1 MHQPDNAKLNRSL
14 PVVPQIAADLRS
26 QILSLSLKPN
36 TVLPRP
42 DLQAIYKVSLT
53 PIRDALIQLMEEG
66 LVRIYPQAGTYVAPI
81 SLVRAHQGHFLRS
94 AIEFEL
100 VRRLAEQRDA
110 ALVDTLRAIVE
121 QQSTMISHTAFE
133 QFERFDRKFH
143 WTLFSAGRMDP
154 LWETVRRNSGDIDRL
169 RRLTLPRPGKM
180 ERIIEGH
187 AAVISCIA
195 SGAPEGAYQ
204 AMRAHLSETLSLA
217 DQVRSAHPD
226 YFVD

>member
-1 MHQPDNAKLNRSL
+1 MHQVDNAKMNRAL
-14 PVVPQIAADLRS
+14 PVAPQIAADLRS
-26 QILSLSLKPN
+26 QILSLGLKPN
-36 TVLPRP
+36 TVLSRP
-42 DLQAIYKVSLT
+42 DLQAVYKVSLT

-66 LVRIYPQAGTYVAPI
+66 LVRIYPQARTYVAPI

-100 VRRLAEQRDA
+100 VRRLAEERDA
-110 ALVDTLRAIVE
+110 ALVDTLSAIVE
-121 QQSTMISHTAFE
+121 KQKAVMSHTAFE
-133 QFERFDRKFH
+133 QFDRFDRKFH
-143 WTLFSAGRMDP
+143 WTMFSAGRMDP
-154 LWETVRRNSGDIDRL
+154 LWDTVRRNSGDIDRL

-187 AAVISCIA
+187 VAVIASIA
-195 SGAPEGAYQ
+195 SGDPEGAYQ

-217 DQVRSAHPD
+217 DQVRSANPD

>member
-1 MHQPDNAKLNRSL
+1 MYQIDNAKLNRSL

-26 QILSLSLKPN
+26 QILSLDIKPN
-36 TVLPRP
+36 AVLSRP
-42 DLQAIYKVSLT
+42 DLQAVYKVSLT

-66 LVRIYPQAGTYVAPI
+66 LVRIYPQAGTYVTPI

-100 VRRLAEQRDA
+100 VRRLAEEPDA
-110 ALVDTLRAIVE
+110 ALVDTLNAIVE
-121 QQSTMISHTAFE
+121 KQTAVVSHTDFE
-133 QFERFDRKFH
+133 QFERLDRKFH
-143 WTLFSAGRMDP
+143 WTMFTAGRMDP
-154 LWETVRRNSGDIDRL
+154 LWETVRRSSGDIDRL

-187 AAVISCIA
+187 AAIIACIA
-195 SGAPEGAYQ
+195 SGNPESAYQ

-217 DQVRSAHPD
+217 DQVRSANPD